1 MMRAVDAR
9 EAERLG
15 ADYVGVIL
23 TTSPRQ
29 VTVSQALDVFEA
41 APSPKRVG
49 VASAGDPLFIAKSA
63 RELELDVIQ
72 LHGSVIPDELSRLR
86 EEFDGDV
93 WALAAVD
100 HTTGEVD
107 SSWRSVSDL
116 VDALLLDTSVKG
128 KTGGTGTPF
137 DWRAAQAVV
146 QRMSRETRIVV
157 AGGLTPLNVAEAI
170 RILHPSVADV
180 SSGVESAP
188 GKKDHQLMQA
198 FANAVRSASIV

>member
-49 VASAGDPLFIAKSA
+49 VASAGDPLSIAKSA

-86 EEFDGDV
+86 EEFDGYV

>member
-49 VASAGDPLFIAKSA
+49 VASAGDPLSIAKSA